1 MADAKFKSAVQESLH
16 CLATK
21 GGQMLAQQSGECLGV
36 ILAQMHTKAK
46 QGVQLEVGWTSEE
59 LEKEV
64 KRILLEAQ
72 GKGHHDRCSTIVTPL
87 PPAPPPRP
95 ILNSTPC
102 RAEMP
107 ISLSRASHCP

>member
-1 MADAKFKSAVQESLH
+1 MADAKFKSAVHESLH

-36 ILAQMHTKAK
+36 ILAQMHSKAK
-46 QGVQLEVGWTSEE
+46 QNVQLDVGWTSDE

-72 GKGHHDRCSTIVTPL
+72 GKGHHDRCSTIVNPL
-87 PPAPPPRP
+87 PSAPLPQPTLCP
-95 ILNSTPC
+95 TPC
-102 RAEMP
+102 WAVMS
-107 ISLSRASHCP
+107 ISLSRASHCL

>member
-1 MADAKFKSAVQESLH
+1 MGKLKPSWQMPSRLCLRVGLVYGQAEVIMADAKFKSAVQESLH

-36 ILAQMHTKAK
+36 ILSQMHTKAK
-46 QGVQLEVGWTSEE
+46 QGVQLDVGWTSEE

-72 GKGHHDRCSTIVTPL
+72 GKGHHDR
-87 PPAPPPRP
+87 
-95 ILNSTPC
+95 
-102 RAEMP
+102 
-107 ISLSRASHCP
+107 